1 MNFLPII
8 RKFFKLIA
16 YGAFTL
22 IGLIFLFFSFFPEN
36 LESNLKKFNLDTLLT
51 NTGEKITTFSNDLT
65 FVKPSPE
72 TLKAVNSK
80 GIYINYPQ
88 KSMRFSLEEIGISFD
103 EKKEQQ
109 INSEKFNSFKSKLIS
124 DLNYLAVSPVISLE
138 KSEFYQLGP
147 GANLELNE
155 KEFLD
160 QITFSSMLKE
170 EEPRISAKF
179 TEKFNTQNNISS
191 NTVLFSKITA
201 NPIQLKAGRTEI
213 NVSAETIKSFIK
225 SKDENDKQIMYF
237 DYSNITQYLNEQNRL
252 LNFAS
257 EVDLNMSSAKLSNHL
272 MFRLT
277 EENPS
282 RTFILPIKGSF
293 SLSPMLHDKFIE
305 VNKSQQ
311 RAYLFEK
318 GNLVKTYIISTG
330 VTWETPTGSFKV
342 LNKVPMTISYSGYW
356 YMPWYLPIGT
366 INGPYYFGF
375 HEVPYHMDYKGM
387 IYSRDPETIG
397 SPATGGCIQL
407 LKGQAKELFDW
418 AETGMPV
425 YITE

>member
-1 MNFLPII
+1 MNFLPIF
-8 RKFFKLIA
+8 KNFFKIIA
-16 YGAFTL
+16 YGIFTL
-22 IGLIFLFFSFFPEN
+22 IGFVFLYFSFFPQS
-36 LESNLKKFNLDTLLT
+36 LESFLKDNNLDTFIS
-51 NTGEKITTFSNDLT
+51 NTSEKVSTFTNDLT
-65 FVKPSPE
+65 FVKPSQE
-72 TLKAVNSK
+72 TLNAVNSK

-88 KSMRFSLEEIGISFD
+88 KSMRFSLNEMGLSFND
-103 EKKEQQ
+103 KKELQVD
-109 INSEKFNSFKSKLIS
+109 NEKFNSFKNKLIG

-138 KSEFYQLGP
+138 SSEFYQLGE
-147 GANLELNE
+147 GASLELNQE
-155 KEFLD
+155 EFLS
-160 QITFSSMLKE
+160 QITFGLFLNE
-170 EEPRISAKF
+170 NEPRIVP
-179 TEKFNTQNNISS
+179 KFNESFNSQNNLSS
-191 NTVLFSKITA
+191 NTILVNKITDK
-201 NPIQLKAGRTEI
+201 PIQLKAGRTEI
-213 NVSAETIKSFIK
+213 NVSGETLKTFIK
-225 SKDENDKQIMYF
+225 SRNENNKQIMYF
-237 DYSNITQYLNEQNRL
+237 DYSQITSYLNEQNRL

-257 EVDLNMSSAKLSNHL
+257 DVDLNMSSAKLSNHL
-272 MFRLT
+272 LFRIT

-282 RTFILPIKGSF
+282 RTFILPIKGSY
-293 SLSPMLHDKFIE
+293 SLSPQLHNKFIE

-311 RAYLFEK
+311 RAYLFEN
-318 GNLVKTYIISTG
+318 GNNIKTYIISTG
-330 VTWETPTGSFKV
+330 VTWETPTGTFKV

>member
-109 INSEKFNSFKSKLIS
+109 INSEKFNSFKSKLIT

>member
-8 RKFFKLIA
+8 RKFFKFIA
-16 YGAFTL
+16 YGALTL
-22 IGLIFLFFSFFPEN
+22 IGLVFLFFSFFPES
-36 LESNLKKFNLDTLLT
+36 LESNLKQYNLDQFLS
-51 NTGEKITTFSNDLT
+51 NTGDKINTFSNEIT
-65 FVKPSPE
+65 FIKPSPE

-88 KSMRFSLEEIGISFD
+88 KSMRFSLEEMGLSFN
-103 EKKEQQ
+103 EKKDIQ
-109 INSEKFNSFKSKLIS
+109 INREKLNLFKNKLVS
-124 DLNYLAVSPVISLE
+124 DLNYLAKSPVISLE
-138 KSEFYQLGP
+138 SSEFYQLGE
-147 GANLELNE
+147 GASLEVNESEFLSKLSFGNFLNE
-155 KEFLD
+155 N
-160 QITFSSMLKE
+160 
-170 EEPRISAKF
+170 EPRISIKF
-179 TEKFNTQNNISS
+179 NEKFDSQTNISS
-191 NTVLFSKITA
+191 NLNLVNKITEK
-201 NPIQLKAGRTEI
+201 PIQLKAGRTEI
-213 NVSAETIKSFIK
+213 NVSGETLKTFIK
-225 SKDENDKQIMYF
+225 SRNENDKQIMYF
-237 DYSNITQYLNEQNRL
+237 DYSTVTQYLSDQNRL

-257 EVDLNMSSAKLSNHL
+257 EIDLNMSSAKLSNHL
-272 MFRLT
+272 LFRLT

-293 SLSPMLHDKFIE
+293 TLSPMLHPKFIE

-311 RAYLFEK
+311 RAYLFEN

-330 VTWETPTGSFKV
+330 VTWETPTGTFKV

>member
-179 TEKFNTQNNISS
+179 TEKFNTQNKLQLTQS
-191 NTVLFSKITA
+191 N
-201 NPIQLKAGRTEI
+201 LKPE
-213 NVSAETIKSFIK
+213 E
-225 SKDENDKQIMYF
+225 
-237 DYSNITQYLNEQNRL
+237 L
-252 LNFAS
+252 
-257 EVDLNMSSAKLSNHL
+257 
-272 MFRLT
+272 RLT
-277 EENPS
+277 FQPK
-282 RTFILPIKGSF
+282 L
-293 SLSPMLHDKFIE
+293 
-305 VNKSQQ
+305 
-311 RAYLFEK
+311 
-318 GNLVKTYIISTG
+318 
-330 VTWETPTGSFKV
+330 
-342 LNKVPMTISYSGYW
+342 
-356 YMPWYLPIGT
+356 
-366 INGPYYFGF
+366 
-375 HEVPYHMDYKGM
+375 
-387 IYSRDPETIG
+387 
-397 SPATGGCIQL
+397 
-407 LKGQAKELFDW
+407 
-418 AETGMPV
+418 
-425 YITE
+425 